1 VADILECTHSAE
13 SEPHIILEKIMSYDC
28 CWFNPDR
35 NPLECPNIEEGE
47 EHLYASPRKRFIE
60 KCIDCHWFQRDIEKL
75 PVDDPFRMIIN
86 ILREEYKEQKSHLL
100 SLSSFLSSKSR
111 EIKFLHELS
120 TVLQTSMELDEVL
133 SVAMTAITSGKGFG
147 MNRAFLLMTDREREH
162 LVGHLGVGPR
172 NYEEAWHIW
181 DEVDRSNFTLKELSR
196 QFYKTKIS
204 SERAKFQDILEQIT
218 VSRNEEGHIFNRA
231 LKERRPILVENASS
245 NPEVDPK
252 IARVLGVERFLI
264 MPLISR
270 NKSIGIL
277 LADNFVTN
285 KPISP
290 RDMESLQTF
299 AFPVAFAI
307 ERASLYEKLQVEV
320 EKQTRMNRKL
330 QEQQE
335 LIVRMEK
342 MAVVG
347 KITSSI
353 AHSIRNPL
361 TAIGGYARALLKSD
375 NMEKKKEYLEFI
387 LNEAKHLDEVLGE
400 VLSYSDSVHPVMDCW
415 DLNQLAI
422 AITSEMKDRLTGLN
436 IDIDLNL
443 NPDLPPA
450 WLDYKQISYCLK
462 TIINHIAEGPDVDR
476 IEIGTCLDEGRILL
490 CVSDNGTPLS
500 IEMKNALMTP
510 FMETETLGLGAGLP
524 LCRMI
529 LERHG
534 SSFTIE
540 DRQGGGTR
548 YCIILSTAEGG
559 S

>member
-1 VADILECTHSAE
+1 MGYE
-13 SEPHIILEKIMSYDC
+13 C
-28 CWFNPDR
+28 CWFNQNR
-35 NPLECPNIEEGE
+35 NILDCPNIEEGE
-47 EHLYASPRKRFIE
+47 ELLYASPRKRLVE
-60 KCIDCHWFQRDIEKL
+60 KCIDCQWFQKDLGKL
-75 PVDDPFRMIIN
+75 SEDDPFRLIIT
-86 ILREEYKEQKSHLL
+86 ILREEYKEQAGHLQ

-147 MNRAFLLMTDREREH
+147 MNRAFLLLADRDRRY
-162 LVGHLGVGPR
+162 LVGHSGVGPR
-172 NYEEAWHIW
+172 NYEEAWQIW
-181 DEVDRSNFTLKELSR
+181 DEVDRSNFSLTQLSR
-196 QFYKTKIS
+196 QFYKTKIF
-204 SERAKFQDILEQIT
+204 SERAKFQDVLEQLK
-218 VSRNEEGHIFNRA
+218 VPLKEEGHIFQRA
-231 LKERRPILVENASS
+231 LKERRPILVENAAN
-245 NPEVDPK
+245 NPAIDPK
-252 IARVLGVERFLI
+252 IAQVLGVDRFLI

-270 NKSIGIL
+270 NRSIGIL

-307 ERASLYEKLQVEV
+307 ERASLYEKLQVEID
-320 EKQTRMNRKL
+320 KQIRMNRQL

-361 TAIGGYARALLKSD
+361 TIIGGYARSLLRSD
-375 NMEKKKEYLEFI
+375 NLEQKKEYLEFI
-387 LNEAKHLDEVLGE
+387 LNEAKLLDEVLGE
-400 VLSYSDSVHPVMDCW
+400 VLNYSDSVHPVIDCW
-415 DLNQLAI
+415 DLNQLAL
-422 AITSEMKDRLTGLN
+422 AVAAEMKERVADLSMS
-436 IDIDLNL
+436 IDLQL
-443 NPDLPPA
+443 EPDLPQV

-462 TIINHIAEGPDVDR
+462 TIINHIVQMQPAIDR
-476 IEIGTCLDEGRILL
+476 IAVETSRDAGKLLL
-490 CVSDNGTPLS
+490 CVSDNGIPLS
-500 IEMKNALMTP
+500 AEMKTALMNP
-510 FMETETLGLGAGLP
+510 FMETETLGQGIGLP

-534 SSFTIE
+534 SSFAIE
-540 DRQGGGTR
+540 DRQGGGTQ
-548 YCIILSTAEGG
+548 YCIILQQQKEGLEL
-559 S
+559 

>member
-1 VADILECTHSAE
+1 MGYE
-13 SEPHIILEKIMSYDC
+13 C
-28 CWFNPDR
+28 CWFNQDR
-35 NPLECPNIEEGE
+35 NILDCPNIEEGE
-47 EHLYASPRKRFIE
+47 ELLYASPRKRFIE
-60 KCIDCHWFQRDIEKL
+60 KCIDCQWFQKDLGKL
-75 PVDDPFRMIIN
+75 PEDDPFRLIIN
-86 ILREEYKEQKSHLL
+86 ILREEYKEQTGHLQ

-147 MNRAFLLMTDREREH
+147 MNRAFLLLTDRDREY
-162 LVGHLGVGPR
+162 LVGHSGVGPR
-172 NYEEAWHIW
+172 NYEEAWQIW
-181 DEVDRSNFTLKELSR
+181 DEVDRSNFSLKQLSR

-204 SERAKFQDILEQIT
+204 SERAKFQDILEQLK
-218 VSRNEEGHIFNRA
+218 VSLHEEEHVFNRA
-231 LKERRPILVENASS
+231 LKGRRPILVENAA
-245 NPEVDPK
+245 NYPDVDPK
-252 IARVLGVERFLI
+252 IAQVLGVERFLI

-270 NKSIGIL
+270 NRSIGIL

-320 EKQTRMNRKL
+320 EKQTRMNRQL

-361 TAIGGYARALLKSD
+361 TIIGGYARSLLKSD
-375 NMEKKKEYLEFI
+375 NLEQKKEYLEFI
-387 LNEAKHLDEVLGE
+387 LNESKHLDEVLGE
-400 VLSYSDSVHPVMDCW
+400 VLNYSDSVHPVIDCW
-415 DLNQLAI
+415 DLNQLAL
-422 AITSEMKDRLTGLN
+422 AVAAEMKGRLA
-436 IDIDLNL
+436 DLGIIIEL
-443 NPDLPPA
+443 KLEPDLPQA

-462 TIINHIAEGPDVDR
+462 TIINHIVQLQPAIGR
-476 IEIGTCLDEGRILL
+476 IEIETCRADGEILL
-490 CVSDNGTPLS
+490 CVSDNGKPLPE
-500 IEMKNALMTP
+500 EMKIALLNP
-510 FMETETLGLGAGLP
+510 FMETETLGQGVALP

-548 YCIILSTAEGG
+548 YCIILQQQKEGLEL
-559 S
+559 

>member
-1 VADILECTHSAE
+1 MGYE
-13 SEPHIILEKIMSYDC
+13 C
-28 CWFNPDR
+28 CWFNQDR
-35 NPLECPNIEEGE
+35 NILDCPNIEDGE
-47 EHLYASPRKRFIE
+47 ELLYASPRKRFVE
-60 KCIDCHWFQRDIEKL
+60 KCIDCQWFQKDLSKL
-75 PVDDPFRMIIN
+75 PEDDPFRMIIS
-86 ILREEYKEQKSHLL
+86 ILREEYKEQTSHLQ

-147 MNRAFLLMTDREREH
+147 MNRAFLLMADRDREY
-162 LVGHLGVGPR
+162 LVGHSGVGPR
-172 NYEEAWHIW
+172 NYEEAWQIW
-181 DEVDRSNFTLKELSR
+181 DEVDRSNFSLKQLSR
-196 QFYKTKIS
+196 QFYKTKIF
-204 SERAKFQDILEQIT
+204 SERAKFQDVLEQLK
-218 VSRNEEGHIFNRA
+218 VSLHEEDHVFNRA
-231 LKERRPILVENASS
+231 LKERRPILVDNGANS
-245 NPEVDPK
+245 PGIDPK
-252 IARVLGVERFLI
+252 IAAVLGVERFLV

-270 NKSIGIL
+270 NRSIGIL

-285 KPISP
+285 KQISP

-320 EKQTRMNRKL
+320 EKQSRLNRKL

-361 TAIGGYARALLKSD
+361 TIIGGYARALLKSD
-375 NMEKKKEYLEFI
+375 NLEQKKEYLEFI
-387 LNEAKHLDEVLGE
+387 LNESKNLDEVLGE
-400 VLSYSDSVHPVMDCW
+400 VLNYSDSVHPVIDCW

-422 AITSEMKDRLTGLN
+422 AVASEMKERLTEL
-436 IDIDLNL
+436 DIIVELKL
-443 NPDLPPA
+443 EPDLPQA

-462 TIINHIAEGPDVDR
+462 TIINHIAQVQPTIGR
-476 IEIGTCLDEGRILL
+476 IELMTCREDGRMLL
-490 CVSDNGTPLS
+490 CVSDHGPPLS
-500 IEMKNALMTP
+500 AEMKIALMNP
-510 FMETETLGLGAGLP
+510 FMETETLGQGVGLP

-534 SSFTIE
+534 SSFAIE

-548 YCIILSTAEGG
+548 YCIILQQLKEDLEI
-559 S
+559 

>member
-1 VADILECTHSAE
+1 MD
-13 SEPHIILEKIMSYDC
+13 YDC
-28 CWFNPDR
+28 CWFNPER
-35 NPLECPNIEEGE
+35 NPLDCPNIEEGE

-60 KCIDCHWFQRDIEKL
+60 KCIDCQEFQKDLNRLAEN
-75 PVDDPFRMIIN
+75 DPYRMIIN
-86 ILREEYKEQKSHLL
+86 ILRDEYREQKGHLQ

-147 MNRAFLLMTDREREH
+147 MNRAFLLMVDREQDR
-162 LVGHLGVGPR
+162 LVGYLGVGPR

-181 DEVDRSNFTLKELSR
+181 DEVDRSNFSLKELSR
-196 QFYKTKIS
+196 QFYKTKLS
-204 SERAKFQDILEQIT
+204 QEKTKFQDILEKLA
-218 VSRNEEGHIFNRA
+218 VSRKDEKHIFNRT
-231 LKERRPILVENASS
+231 LKERRPVLVEHAST
-245 NPEVDPK
+245 NPDIDPQ
-252 IARVLGVERFLI
+252 IAAALGVERFLI

-270 NKSIGIL
+270 NRSIGIL
-277 LADNFVTN
+277 LTDNFVTN
-285 KPISP
+285 KLISP
-290 RDMESLQTF
+290 RDIESLQTF

-320 EKQTRMNRKL
+320 EKQTRTNRQL

-361 TAIGGYARALLKSD
+361 TAIGGYARSLLKSD
-375 NMEKKKEYLEFI
+375 NLEEKKEYLESI

-400 VLSYSDSVHPVMDCW
+400 VLNYSDSVHPVMDCW
-415 DLNQLAI
+415 DLNQLAR
-422 AITSEMKDRLTGLN
+422 AVTEEVKRRLADRQISINLK
-436 IDIDLNL
+436 L
-443 NPDLPPA
+443 NPDIPPV

-462 TIINHIAEGPDVDR
+462 TIINSIVQDQPTVVW
-476 IEIGTCLDEGRILL
+476 IEVETSQDEERVVLS
-490 CVSDNGTPLS
+490 VNDNGAPLS
-500 IEMKNALMTP
+500 ADMKTFLMTP
-510 FMETETLGLGAGLP
+510 FMETETLGQGVGLP

-534 SSFTIE
+534 SSFAIE
-540 DRQGGGTR
+540 DRQDGGTR
-548 YCIILSTAEGG
+548 YCIILAKKKEEIEP
-559 S
+559 

>member
-1 VADILECTHSAE
+1 MAYE
-13 SEPHIILEKIMSYDC
+13 C
-28 CWFNPDR
+28 CWFNQER
-35 NPLECPNIEEGE
+35 NPLDCPNIEEGE
-47 EHLYASPRKRFIE
+47 EHLYASPRKRLVE
-60 KCIDCHWFQRDIEKL
+60 KCIDCQWFQKDLDRLAE
-75 PVDDPFRMIIN
+75 DDPFRVIIN
-86 ILREEYKEQKSHLL
+86 ILRDEYREQKGYLQ

-120 TVLQTSMELDEVL
+120 TVLQASMELDEVL

-147 MNRAFLLMTDREREH
+147 MNRAFLLMTDREQDL
-162 LVGHLGVGPR
+162 LVGYLGVGPR

-181 DEVDRSNFTLKELSR
+181 DEVDRRDFSLKELSR
-196 QFYKTKIS
+196 QFYKSKLTAEKTK
-204 SERAKFQDILEQIT
+204 FHDVLEQLT

-231 LKERRPILVENASS
+231 IKERRSILIENAFS
-245 NPEVDPK
+245 NPDIDPQ
-252 IARVLGVERFLI
+252 IAAALGVERFLI

-270 NKSIGIL
+270 NRSIGIL

-285 KPISP
+285 KSISP
-290 RDMESLQTF
+290 RDIESLQTF

-320 EKQTRMNRKL
+320 EKQIITNRKL
-330 QEQQE
+330 HKQQE

-361 TAIGGYARALLKSD
+361 TAIGGYARSLLKSD
-375 NMEKKKEYLEFI
+375 NMEKKKEYLEAI

-400 VLSYSDSVHPVMDCW
+400 VISYSDSVHPVMDYW

-422 AITSEMKDRLTGLN
+422 SVTAEMQGRLVERH
-436 IDIDLNL
+436 IAIDLNL
-443 NPDLPPA
+443 NPDLPPV

-462 TIINHIAEGPDVDR
+462 TIINHIAENQPAADR
-476 IEIGTCLDEGRILL
+476 IEIKTCQEEGGILL
-490 CVSDNGTPLS
+490 SVSDNGTPLPAE
-500 IEMKNALMTP
+500 IKNALMTP
-510 FMETETLGLGAGLP
+510 FMETETLGQGVGLP
-524 LCRMI
+524 LCRII

-534 SSFTIE
+534 SSFSIG
-540 DRQGGGTR
+540 DRPGGGTR
-548 YCIILSTAEGG
+548 YSIILAKQKEEVET
-559 S
+559 

>member
-1 VADILECTHSAE
+1 MA
-13 SEPHIILEKIMSYDC
+13 YDC
-28 CWFNPDR
+28 CWFNPER

-47 EHLYASPRKRFIE
+47 EHLYASPRKRLVE
-60 KCIDCHWFQRDIEKL
+60 KCIDCQWFQRDLDKL
-75 PVDDPFRMIIN
+75 SEDDPFRMIIN
-86 ILREEYKEQKSHLL
+86 ILREEYREQKGHLQ

-147 MNRAFLLMTDREREH
+147 MNRAFLLMTDRERKY
-162 LVGHLGVGPR
+162 LVGHLGVGPK
-172 NYEEAWHIW
+172 NYEEAWRIW
-181 DEVDRSNFTLKELSR
+181 DEVDRSNFSLKELSR
-196 QFYKTKIS
+196 QFYKTKFS
-204 SERAKFQDILEQIT
+204 SERAKFQDILEQLT
-218 VSRNEEGHIFNRA
+218 VSRDEKGHIFNRA
-231 LKERRPILVENASS
+231 LVERRPILVENASHNS
-245 NPEVDPK
+245 DIDPK
-252 IARVLGVERFLI
+252 IAAILGVERFLI

-270 NKSIGIL
+270 NRSIGIL
-277 LADNFVTN
+277 LTDNFVTN

-290 RDMESLQTF
+290 RDMDSLQTF

-307 ERASLYEKLQVEV
+307 ERASLYEKLQEEI
-320 EKQTRMNRKL
+320 EKQTRTNQKL

-347 KITSSI
+347 RITSSI

-361 TAIGGYARALLKSD
+361 AAIGGYARSLLKSD
-375 NMEKKKEYLEFI
+375 NMEKKKEYLESI
-387 LNEAKHLDEVLGE
+387 LHEAKQLDDVLEE

-422 AITSEMKDRLTGLN
+422 AVTSEMKERLAAMQLDISLN
-436 IDIDLNL
+436 PD
-443 NPDLPPA
+443 PDLPPA

-462 TIINHIAEGPDVDR
+462 TIINHVAQSQRAVDR
-476 IEIGTCLDEGRILL
+476 IEVKTCRDEEKILL
-490 CVSDNGTPLS
+490 CVSDNGYSLS
-500 IEMKNALMTP
+500 KEMKSTLLTP
-510 FMETETLGLGAGLP
+510 FTGTESLGLGVGLP

-534 SSFTIE
+534 SSFAIE
-540 DRQGGGTR
+540 DRPGGGTR
-548 YCIILSTAEGG
+548 YCIILQRQKEGLE

>member
-1 VADILECTHSAE
+1 MGYE
-13 SEPHIILEKIMSYDC
+13 C
-28 CWFNPDR
+28 CWFNQDR
-35 NPLECPNIEEGE
+35 NILDCPNIEEGE
-47 EHLYASPRKRFIE
+47 ELLYASPRKRLVE
-60 KCIDCHWFQRDIEKL
+60 KCIDCQWFHKDLGKL
-75 PVDDPFRMIIN
+75 AEDDPFRLIIT
-86 ILREEYKEQKSHLL
+86 ILREEYKEQAGHLQ

-147 MNRAFLLMTDREREH
+147 MNRAFLLLADREREY
-162 LVGHLGVGPR
+162 LVGHSGVGPR
-172 NYEEAWHIW
+172 NYEEAWQIW
-181 DEVDRSNFTLKELSR
+181 DEVDRSNFSLTQLSR
-196 QFYKTKIS
+196 QFYKTKIF
-204 SERAKFQDILEQIT
+204 SERAKFHDILEQLK
-218 VSRNEEGHIFNRA
+218 VSLKEEDHIFKRA
-231 LKERRPILVENASS
+231 LKERRPILVENAAS
-245 NPEVDPK
+245 NPAIDPK
-252 IARVLGVERFLI
+252 LAQVLGVDRFLI

-270 NKSIGIL
+270 NRSIGIL

-320 EKQTRMNRKL
+320 ENQIRLNRKL

-361 TAIGGYARALLKSD
+361 AIIGGYARSLLKGD
-375 NMEKKKEYLEFI
+375 NLEQKKEYLKFI

-400 VLSYSDSVHPVMDCW
+400 VFNYSDSVHPVIDCW
-415 DLNQLAI
+415 DLNQLAL
-422 AITSEMKDRLTGLN
+422 AVVAEMKERLADLS
-436 IDIDLNL
+436 ISIDLQL
-443 NPDLPPA
+443 DPDLPQA
-450 WLDYKQISYCLK
+450 WLDYKQIFYCLK
-462 TIINHIAEGPDVDR
+462 TIINHILQMHP
-476 IEIGTCLDEGRILL
+476 EIGWIAVETRRVDGTLLL
-490 CVSDNGTPLS
+490 CVSDNGTPLTA
-500 IEMKNALMTP
+500 EMKTALMNP
-510 FMETETLGLGAGLP
+510 FMETETLGQGIGLP

-534 SSFTIE
+534 SSFAIE
-540 DRQGGGTR
+540 DRQEGGTR
-548 YCIILSTAEGG
+548 YCIILKQQKEGPEL
-559 S
+559 

>member
-1 VADILECTHSAE
+1 MGSDDLDVVLER
-13 SEPHIILEKIMSYDC
+13 IMAYDC
-28 CWFNPDR
+28 CWFNPER
-35 NPLECPNIEEGE
+35 TPLECPNIEEGE

-60 KCIDCHWFQRDIEKL
+60 KCIDCHLFQNDLNRLAE
-75 PVDDPFRMIIN
+75 DDPFRIIIN
-86 ILREEYKEQKSHLL
+86 ILRDEYREQKGYLQ

-120 TVLQTSMELDEVL
+120 TILQTSMELDEVL

-147 MNRAFLLMTDREREH
+147 MNRAFLLMTDRELEC
-162 LVGHLGVGPR
+162 LVGYLGVGPR

-181 DEVDRSNFTLKELSR
+181 DEVDRREFSLKELSR
-196 QFYKTKIS
+196 QFYKTRLSDEKT
-204 SERAKFQDILEQIT
+204 KFQDVLEKLT
-218 VSRNEEGHIFNRA
+218 VSRKDEGHIFNRA
-231 LKERRPILVENASS
+231 IKQRRPILVENAYN
-245 NPEVDPK
+245 NPEVDQQV
-252 IARVLGVERFLI
+252 AAALGVERFLI
-264 MPLISR
+264 TPLISR
-270 NKSIGIL
+270 NRSIGIL
-277 LADNFVTN
+277 LTDNFVTN

-290 RDMESLQTF
+290 RDIESLQTF

-320 EKQTRMNRKL
+320 EKQIRMNRKL

-335 LIVRMEK
+335 LIVKMEK

-361 TAIGGYARALLKSD
+361 AAIGGYARSLLKSD
-375 NMEKKKEYLEFI
+375 NMENKKEYLELI

-422 AITSEMKDRLTGLN
+422 SVTEETKKRLAAGQISIN
-436 IDIDLNL
+436 LNL
-443 NPDLPPA
+443 NPDLPPVL
-450 WLDYKQISYCLK
+450 LDYKQISYCLK
-462 TIINHIAEGPDVDR
+462 IIINSIVQDQPSVDW
-476 IEIGTCLDEGRILL
+476 IEISTCRDDERILL
-490 CVSDNGTPLS
+490 CVSDNGAPLPAE
-500 IEMKNALMTP
+500 IKTALMTP
-510 FMETETLGLGAGLP
+510 FMETETLGQGVGLP

-534 SSFTIE
+534 SSFAIE

-548 YCIILSTAEGG
+548 YCIILG
-559 S
+559 SCRT